1 MDYKHILSCWH
12 KLEHFS
18 PALLPKDSSV
28 KRLNDLP
35 LDTSVDGKRSKE
47 NDPVH
52 DLSGCIFYEFCV

>member
-18 PALLPKDSSV
+18 PVLLPKDFSV

-35 LDTSVDGKRSKE
+35 WIRPLMAKHPKKTFNTLFIWVCF
-47 NDPVH
+47 P
-52 DLSGCIFYEFCV
+52 

>member
-35 LDTSVDGKRSKE
+35 LDTSVDGKRSKRKRSSTRSIW
-47 NDPVH
+47 VYF
-52 DLSGCIFYEFCV
+52 L